1 MKLWYFTYI
10 LWQVDYLYSL
20 YQLCFDVLFLFY
32 LALCIQVAEW
42 DVDASVFFPWFL
54 AFLPF
59 VFLHFLFLFLAIYYD
74 FWRMSNWSID
84 FVFVCTHYCISV
96 LNDICFCIFW
106 SFFREVLLCEIIV
119 ERYWFSLDSSLVIVK
134 RFAFLL
140 FVCWSL
146 QFHSK

>member
-10 LWQVDYLYSL
+10 LWQVDYLY
-20 YQLCFDVLFLFY
+20 QLCFDVLFLFY
-32 LALCIQVAEW
+32 LALCTHVAEW

-59 VFLHFLFLFLAIYYD
+59 VFLHFLFLFLAINYD

-84 FVFVCTHYCISV
+84 FVFVCIHYCISV
-96 LNDICFCIFW
+96 LNGICLVVFSRSVGLRNNSW
-106 SFFREVLLCEIIV
+106 KVLVFFGFFSYNCET
-119 ERYWFSLDSSLVIVK
+119 
-134 RFAFLL
+134 FAFLL